1 MPVHLATTSATS
13 SASTTSLR
21 NFGAVLVGRGV
32 VLGRLGR
39 RELLLELGDRPVLE
53 LGGAA
58 QVGLAL
64 GALELG
70 LGLLDPLLE
79 LGNGADGLLLALPLG
94 VHRVGALALLGQRPL
109 ELLAPRERARVV
121 VVAER
126 LELDLEL
133 HDVPVDLVDLG
144 RLGVDL
150 HPDPRGG
157 LVDQVDRLVGQEAVG
172 DVALAE
178 RRRRDQRGV
187 LDADLVVDLVALLE
201 AAEDRDRVL
210 DGRLAHVHGLE
221 AALERGVLLDVLAV
235 LVERGRADRAQLA
248 AGEHR
253 LEHVAGVHRALG
265 GAGADDRV
273 ELVDEHDDLAL
284 GVGDLLEHGLEPVLE
299 LAAVLGAGD
308 HRAQVERD
316 QPAVLEALG
325 DVAGDDPLGEA
336 LDDRGL
342 ADARLADQHRVV
354 LGAPAE
360 DLDHA
365 ADLVVAADHR
375 VELALRGGLGQVAA
389 ETLERAVLVL
399 GVLVGD
405 AVAAADLGQRLEQ
418 MVVAGAV
425 RSQRVTGPAGMLRDR
440 EQQVLGRDV
449 LVIQLAHLGLGGR
462 GGSGRA
468 RSSRPAG
475 SAVAAPW
482 IFGSAS
488 RACVVRLANGRRVDA
503 ELAQHGHDDA
513 SVLLEQDREQVLGHR
528 LGIAAL
534 IGEPLRGLERLLGLD
549 RETVWLHRRSR
560 YQV

>member
-13 SASTTSLR
+13 SASTSSLR
-21 NFGAVLVGRGV
+21 IFGPPARWPVDR
-32 VLGRLGR
+32 RARRFGR

-70 LGLLDPLLE
+70 LRLLDPLLE
-79 LGNGADGLLLALPLG
+79 LGDGTDGLLLALPLG

-109 ELLAPRERARVV
+109 ELLATRDRARII
-121 VVAER
+121 VVAQR

-172 DVALAE
+172 DVALAQ
-178 RRRRDQRGV
+178 RRRGDQRGV

-284 GVGDLLEHGLEPVLE
+284 GVGDLLEHGLEPILE

-308 HRAQVERD
+308 HRAEVERD

-325 DVAGDDPLGEA
+325 HVAGDDPLGEA

-342 ADARLADQHRVV
+342 ADARLADQHGVV

-360 DLDHA
+360 
-365 ADLVVAADHR
+365 R
-375 VELALRGGLGQVAA
+375 TWITR
-389 ETLERAVLVL
+389 RI
-399 GVLVGD
+399 
-405 AVAAADLGQRLEQ
+405 
-418 MVVAGAV
+418 
-425 RSQRVTGPAGMLRDR
+425 S
-440 EQQVLGRDV
+440 
-449 LVIQLAHLGLGGR
+449 
-462 GGSGRA
+462 
-468 RSSRPAG
+468 SSRPITG
-475 SAVAAPW
+475 SSLPWAA
-482 IFGSAS
+482 
-488 RACVVRLANGRRVDA
+488 
-503 ELAQHGHDDA
+503 A
-513 SVLLEQDREQVLGHR
+513 SV
-528 LGIAAL
+528 
-534 IGEPLRGLERLLGLD
+534 
-549 RETVWLHRRSR
+549 RSR
-560 YQV
+560 P